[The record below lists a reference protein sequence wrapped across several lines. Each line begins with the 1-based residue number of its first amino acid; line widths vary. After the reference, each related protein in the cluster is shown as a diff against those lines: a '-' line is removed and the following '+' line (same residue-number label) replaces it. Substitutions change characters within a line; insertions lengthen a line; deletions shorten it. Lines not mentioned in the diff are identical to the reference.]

1 MVAYACASEYCRAQW
16 RGQTDGEADNQAGE
30 HQMKTSTATVS
41 IAGDLGEKLAAI
53 AKAGFDGIEIFEQ
66 DFISFD
72 LSPSDVREMVADH
85 GLEITLFQ
93 PFRDF
98 EGLPEGP
105 LRQQAFSR
113 ARHKFDL
120 MCELGTDLMLICSSV
135 HPAGL
140 GGIDRC
146 ADDFREIGELASSYG
161 VRVGYEA
168 LAWGRFINDHRDAW
182 EVVRRADH
190 KNVGLILDSFHT
202 LGRKIDPDSIR
213 TIPGDKIFFV
223 QLADAPAINMDLLYW
238 SRHFR
243 NMPGEGDLDLAS
255 FMDALHATGYDGPL
269 SLEIFNDEFR
279 RGDAEMVARDGHRSL
294 INLMDDLRRR
304 SNLYSSSLPVLPDR
318 VEVSGVQY
326 VELAC
331 KPDDMIG
338 IESLLNKLGL
348 VKTGTH
354 KSKEVTRFQSGN
366 VNILVNPDPA
376 GRSFALASEHGTVV
390 SEVAFVTP
398 DAAAAHKRAVALG
411 AESVTLPSKPGE
423 QIIPTVRGVA
433 ESLIRF
439 LDPDMDIWNS
449 DFDMISCRAPTMN
462 GVQRIDH
469 IAQTMGYDEMLSW
482 TQFFTSIFSMVK
494 SPMIDVIDPEGI
506 IRSQA
511 VTGRN
516 GGLRLTLNGSE
527 ARRTSAHRFVTDGA
541 GATVQHLAFAV
552 DDAVEMAEHLYQ
564 NGFSILPQTA
574 NYYADLT
581 ARFDLPSAFIAKLKA
596 LNILY
601 DEDESGHFL
610 HFYSATF
617 GNGLFFEFVER
628 RDGYDGFGAPNAPF
642 RLAAQRRMTESV
654 QRS

>member
-1 MVAYACASEYCRAQW
+1 
-16 RGQTDGEADNQAGE
+16 
-30 HQMKTSTATVS
+30 MKTSTATVS
-41 IAGDLGEKLAAI
+41 LAGDLGEKLAAI

-72 LSPSDVREMVADH
+72 LSPAEVRRMVADH

-105 LRQQAFSR
+105 LRQRAFSR

-146 ADDFREIGELASSYG
+146 ASDFQELGDIASSYDL
-161 VRVGYEA
+161 RVGYEA

-182 EVVRRADH
+182 EIVRRANH
-190 KNVGLILDSFHT
+190 ENVGLILDSFHT
-202 LGRKIDPDSIR
+202 LGRKLDPDSIR

-223 QLADAPAINMDLLYW
+223 QLADAPAIEMDLLYW

-255 FMDALHATGYDGPL
+255 FMDALFATGYEGPL

-304 SNLYSSSLPVLPDR
+304 SGRDTSTLPVLPDR
-318 VEVSGVQY
+318 VEVSDVHY
-326 VELAC
+326 IELAC
-331 KPDDMIG
+331 KPDDVAMI
-338 IESLLNKLGL
+338 EALLIRLGL

-354 KSKEVTRFQSGN
+354 KSKQVARFQTGD
-366 VNILVNPDPA
+366 VNILVNCDPA
-376 GRSFALASEHGTVV
+376 GRSFELARKHGAIV
-390 SEVAFVTP
+390 SEIALVCP
-398 DAAAAHKRAVALG
+398 DAAAAYKRAVALG
-411 AESVTLPSKPGE
+411 AEPVALPKQTGE
-423 QIIPTVRGVA
+423 QDIPTVRGIA
-433 ESLIRF
+433 ESLVRF
-439 LDPDMDIWNS
+439 VDPAMNIWAS
-449 DFDMISCRAPTMN
+449 DFDRVADSPADTV
-462 GVQRIDH
+462 GVQHIDH

-482 TQFFTSIFSMVK
+482 TLFYTTIFDMVK
-494 SPMIDVIDPEGI
+494 FPMVDVIDPEGI
-506 IRSQA
+506 IRSQVVA
-511 VTGRN
+511 GRD
-516 GGLRLTLNGSE
+516 GRLRLTLNGSDGQ
-527 ARRTSAHRFVTDGA
+527 RTSAHRFVADGA

-552 DDAVEMAEHLYQ
+552 GDALGLAEHLHRA
-564 NGFSILPQTA
+564 GFSILPQTE
-574 NYYADLT
+574 NYYADLA
-581 ARFDLPSAFIAKLKA
+581 ARFDLPEEFIVRLKV
-596 LNILY
+596 LNVLY
-601 DEDESGHFL
+601 DEDASGRVL
-610 HFYSATF
+610 HFYSTTF

-628 RDGYDGFGAPNAPF
+628 QAGYAGFGANNAPF
-642 RLAAQRRMTESV
+642 RLAAQRRLS
-654 QRS
+654 SAGISN

>member
-1 MVAYACASEYCRAQW
+1 
-16 RGQTDGEADNQAGE
+16 
-30 HQMKTSTATVS
+30 MKTSTATVS
-41 IAGDLGEKLAAI
+41 IAGDLGEKLTAI

-72 LSPSDVREMVADH
+72 LSPTDVRKMVADH

-105 LRQQAFSR
+105 LRQRAFSR

-146 ADDFREIGELASSYG
+146 ADDFRELGEIANSYG

-190 KNVGLILDSFHT
+190 ENVGLILDSFHT
-202 LGRKIDPDSIR
+202 LGRKLDPDSIR
-213 TIPGDKIFFV
+213 TIPGDRIFFV
-223 QLADAPAINMDLLYW
+223 QLADAPAIEMDLLYW

-243 NMPGEGDLDLAS
+243 NMPGEGDLNLLG
-255 FMDALHATGYDGPL
+255 FMDALYATGYDGPL

-304 SNLYSSSLPVLPDR
+304 SDRPSPSLPVLPER
-318 VEVSGVQY
+318 VDVAGVQY

-331 KPDDMIG
+331 KPDDMSG
-338 IESLLNKLGL
+338 IESLLTKVGMA
-348 VKTGTH
+348 KTGTH
-354 KSKEVTRFQSGN
+354 KSKLVTRFQSGN
-366 VNILVNPDPA
+366 VNILVNTDPA
-376 GRSFALASEHGTVV
+376 GRSFALASEHGAVV
-390 SEVAFVTP
+390 SEIAFATP
-398 DAAAAHKRAVALG
+398 DAMAAHRRALALG
-411 AESVTLPSKPGE
+411 AEPVALPHQAGE
-423 QIIPTVRGVA
+423 QYIPTVRGVA

-439 LDPDMDIWNS
+439 LDPTMDIWAS
-449 DFDMISCRAPTMN
+449 DFKTTTSDPAGTN
-462 GVQRIDH
+462 GVHSIDH
-469 IAQTMGYDEMLSW
+469 IAQTMRYDEMLSW
-482 TQFFTSIFSMVK
+482 TQFYTSIFSMAK
-494 SPMIDVIDPEGI
+494 SPMVDVIDPEGI

-511 VTGRN
+511 VTGRD
-516 GGLRLTLNGSE
+516 GSLRFTLNGSE
-527 ARRTSAHRFVTDGA
+527 ARRTSAHRFVADGA

-552 DDAVEMAEHLYQ
+552 NDAVEMAEHLRQ
-564 NGFSILPQTA
+564 NGFSILPQTE
-574 NYYADLT
+574 NYYADLA
-581 ARFDLPSAFIAKLKA
+581 ARFDLQDDFITKLKA
-596 LNILY
+596 LHILY
-601 DEDESGHFL
+601 DEDETGRFL
-610 HFYSATF
+610 HFYSTVF
-617 GNGLFFEFVER
+617 GNGMFFEFVER
-628 RDGYDGFGAPNAPF
+628 LDGYDGFGAPNAPF
-642 RLAAQRRMTESV
+642 RLAAQRRMAEKS
-654 QRS
+654 

>member
-1 MVAYACASEYCRAQW
+1 
-16 RGQTDGEADNQAGE
+16 
-30 HQMKTSTATVS
+30 MKTSTATVS

-72 LSPSDVREMVADH
+72 LNPADVRKMVADH

-105 LRQQAFSR
+105 LRQRAFSR

-135 HPAGL
+135 HPEGL

-146 ADDFREIGELASSYG
+146 ANDFQELGDIAKSYG

-182 EVVRRADH
+182 EVVRRANH
-190 KNVGLILDSFHT
+190 ENVGLILDSFHT

-213 TIPGDKIFFV
+213 TIPADKIFFV
-223 QLADAPAINMDLLYW
+223 QLADAPAIDMDLLYW

-243 NMPGEGDLDLAS
+243 NMPGEGDLDLPA
-255 FMDALHATGYDGPL
+255 FMDALYATGYDGPL

-279 RGDAEMVARDGHRSL
+279 RSDAEMVARDGHRSL

-304 SNLYSSSLPVLPDR
+304 SDRPLPSLPVLPDR

-331 KPDDMIG
+331 KPRDMSG
-338 IESLLNKLGL
+338 IETLLTKVGM

-354 KSKEVTRFQSGN
+354 KSKKVTRFQTGD
-366 VNILVNPDPA
+366 VNILVNSDAA
-376 GRSFALASEHGTVV
+376 GRSFELASEHGAVV
-390 SEVAFVTP
+390 SEIAFATP
-398 DAAAAHKRAVALG
+398 DAEAALERAVALG
-411 AESVTLPSKPGE
+411 AEPVSLPHHPGE
-423 QIIPTVRGVA
+423 QNIPTVRGVA

-439 LDPDMDIWNS
+439 LDPTMDIWVS
-449 DFDMISCRAPTMN
+449 DFEGPASSAAEMN
-462 GVQRIDH
+462 GVHRIDH

-482 TQFFTSIFSMVK
+482 TQFYTSIFSMAK
-494 SPMIDVIDPEGI
+494 SSMVDVIDPEGI

-511 VTGRN
+511 VTGRD

-527 ARRTSAHRFVTDGA
+527 AQRTSAHRFVADGA

-552 DDAVEMAEHLYQ
+552 NDAVEMAEHLHRS
-564 NGFSILPQTA
+564 GFSILPQTE
-574 NYYADLT
+574 NYYADLA
-581 ARFDLPSAFIAKLKA
+581 ARFDLSDVFIAKLKSMH
-596 LNILY
+596 ILY
-601 DEDESGHFL
+601 DEDESGGFL
-610 HFYSATF
+610 HFYSTVF

-628 RDGYDGFGAPNAPF
+628 RDGYNGFGAPNAPF
-642 RLAAQRRMTESV
+642 RLAAQRRMTAAA
-654 QRS
+654 RAG

>member
-1 MVAYACASEYCRAQW
+1 
-16 RGQTDGEADNQAGE
+16 
-30 HQMKTSTATVS
+30 MKTSTATVS
-41 IAGDLGEKLAAI
+41 IAGDLGEKLTAI

-72 LSPSDVREMVADH
+72 LSPADVRRMVADH

-105 LRQQAFSR
+105 LRQRAFSR

-120 MCELGTDLMLICSSV
+120 MCELGTDLMLVCSSV

-146 ADDFREIGELASSYG
+146 ADDFQELGEIANSYG

-202 LGRKIDPDSIR
+202 LGRKLDPDSIR
-213 TIPGDKIFFV
+213 TIPGDRIFFV
-223 QLADAPAINMDLLYW
+223 QLADAPAIEMDLLYW

-243 NMPGEGDLDLAS
+243 NMPGEGDLDLPA
-255 FMDALHATGYDGPL
+255 FMDALYATGYDGPL

-304 SNLYSSSLPVLPDR
+304 SDRPCPSLPVLPER
-318 VEVSGVQY
+318 VDVADVKY

-331 KPDDMIG
+331 KPDDISG
-338 IESLLNKLGL
+338 IKSLLSKVGM

-354 KSKEVTRFQSGN
+354 KSKHVTRFQNGN
-366 VNILVNPDPA
+366 VNILVNADPG
-376 GRSFALASEHGTVV
+376 GRSFALASEHGAVV
-390 SEVAFVTP
+390 SEIALATP
-398 DAAAAHKRAVALG
+398 DAAAAHRRAVALG
-411 AESVTLPSKPGE
+411 AEPVALPHQAGE
-423 QIIPTVRGVA
+423 QTIPTVRGIA

-439 LDPDMDIWNS
+439 LDPTMDIWAS
-449 DFDMISCRAPTMN
+449 DFETTISDPAGTA
-462 GVQRIDH
+462 GVHGIDH

-482 TQFFTSIFSMVK
+482 TQFYTSIFSMAK
-494 SPMIDVIDPEGI
+494 SPMVDVIDPEGI

-511 VTGRN
+511 VTGGD

-552 DDAVEMAEHLYQ
+552 NDAVEMAEHLHR
-564 NGFSILPQTA
+564 NGFSILPQTE
-574 NYYADLT
+574 NYYADLA
-581 ARFDLPSAFIAKLKA
+581 ARFDLPNDFITRLRA
-596 LNILY
+596 LHVLY
-601 DEDESGHFL
+601 DEDETGSFL
-610 HFYSATF
+610 HFYSTVF

-642 RLAAQRRMTESV
+642 RLAAQRRMAGRV
-654 QRS
+654 QEAAENQI

>member
-1 MVAYACASEYCRAQW
+1 
-16 RGQTDGEADNQAGE
+16 
-30 HQMKTSTATVS
+30 MKTSTATVS

-72 LSPSDVREMVADH
+72 LSPADVRKMVADQ

-105 LRQQAFSR
+105 LRQRAFSR

-146 ADDFREIGELASSYG
+146 ADDFQELGEIAKSYG

-190 KNVGLILDSFHT
+190 ENVGLILDSFHT
-202 LGRKIDPDSIR
+202 LGRKLDPDSIR
-213 TIPGDKIFFV
+213 TIPGDRIFFV
-223 QLADAPAINMDLLYW
+223 QLADAPAIDMDLLYW

-243 NMPGEGDLDLAS
+243 YMPGEGDLDLPA
-255 FMDALHATGYDGPL
+255 FMDALYATGYDGPL

-304 SNLYSSSLPVLPDR
+304 SDRPAPSLPVLPER
-318 VEVSGVQY
+318 VDVAGVQY

-331 KPDDMIG
+331 KPDDISE
-338 IESLLNKLGL
+338 IESLLTKVGM

-354 KSKEVTRFQSGN
+354 KSKQVARFQNGN
-366 VNILVNPDPA
+366 VNILVNSDPA
-376 GRSFALASEHGTVV
+376 GRSFDLASEHGAVV
-390 SEVAFVTP
+390 SEIAFTTP
-398 DAAAAHKRAVALG
+398 DAAAAHKRALALG
-411 AESVTLPSKPGE
+411 AEPVALPHQAGE
-423 QIIPTVRGVA
+423 QNIPTVRGVA

-439 LDPDMDIWNS
+439 LDPTMDIWAS
-449 DFDMISCRAPTMN
+449 DFEKPDGSGPAGTN
-462 GVQRIDH
+462 GVHSIDH

-482 TQFFTSIFSMVK
+482 TQFYTSIFSTAK
-494 SPMIDVIDPEGI
+494 SPMVDVIDPEGI

-511 VTGRN
+511 VTGQD

-527 ARRTSAHRFVTDGA
+527 ARRTSAHRFVADGA

-552 DDAVEMAEHLYQ
+552 NEAVEMAEHLHQ
-564 NGFSILPQTA
+564 NGFSILPQTE
-574 NYYADLT
+574 NYYADLA
-581 ARFDLPSAFIAKLKA
+581 ARFDLPEAFIAKLKA
-596 LNILY
+596 LHILY
-601 DEDESGHFL
+601 DEDESGGFL
-610 HFYSATF
+610 HFYGTVF

-642 RLAAQRRMTESV
+642 RLAAQRRMAANAPAG
-654 QRS
+654 